1 MKLRTIKNLLA
12 MVLWYILFSLLF
24 FSCQRS
30 SSFQFLNPAYE
41 SMNQFGKT
49 LLVLS
54 LNNELIS
61 KSQQQQL
68 LGKKKIKPLLVSRQE
83 LAYFYNY
90 MAPTLS
96 EVAVVN
102 VIGIDTSF
110 KANEINFIFNE
121 FKTVEGNNLQIFT
134 PSSGK
139 LSYKN
144 ILPDYVLLFEDLYFL
159 KDYIE
164 ERGAGLGRGTSSK
177 YTLDT
182 GVEYLLWDNYK
193 EKIVGYGIL
202 TKSLNLF
209 DYPSRDVYLSIFEEF
224 ANSIIKMSPIA
235 WKQIR

>member
-1 MKLRTIKNLLA
+1 MKLRTVTTLFII
-12 MVLWYILFSLLF
+12 ILFYLVFLLLF
-24 FSCQRS
+24 FNCQRS
-30 SSFQFLNPAYE
+30 STFQFLYPAYE
-41 SMNQFGKT
+41 NMNQFGKT

-68 LGKKKIKPLLVSRQE
+68 LGKKKIKPLLDSRQE

-110 KANEINFIFNE
+110 KANEINFMFNE
-121 FKTVEGNNLQIFT
+121 FKTIEGNNLQIFT

-139 LSYKN
+139 LRYKN
-144 ILPDYVLLFEDLYFL
+144 IVPDYVLFFEDLYFL

-164 ERGAGLGRGTSSK
+164 ERAKGLGRGTSSK

-193 EKIVGYGIL
+193 EKTVGYGIL

-235 WKQIR
+235 WKQIH